1 MDESELFSSPDPGRS
16 PEVPGYDVGRLL
28 GSGATAAVWLAKD
41 RATGQ
46 EVAIKCFAATGP
58 LRDPA
63 GDRPLPRDAE
73 DAARREVRILSALDH
88 EHLVKA
94 HAVVRMHHGT
104 VGDGPGGDGL
114 GLVLDYAPGGSL
126 AGLLSARGSLGP
138 GEAVTV
144 LTPIAQTLSYLHGHG
159 FTHGDVSPGNV
170 LFTAEGKPLLA
181 DLGVARMLADPQDPS
196 RAGTDGF
203 RDPAPVDAV
212 RAGLQPE
219 GDVYSVAALGWYI
232 LTGRAPEPEQ
242 QRPPL
247 PLLVPGVP
255 PGLAEALE
263 AGLRNDRRLR
273 PSAAELAAAIYGSA
287 PAAPVDL
294 SVSVH
299 PTVLPQLL
307 TRRSVPATARERRAA
322 RLRALRSRVLRRRQN
337 AAAGSRLRS
346 GLGGSTR
353 RARAQSASG
362 VPTGSRHATRPVRH
376 RSGARRSGV
385 RRPGV
390 RRFGA
395 RRFGARR
402 AGFPRGGFPRA
413 GVRRAAAV
421 LVLAAFVAAAGLFM
435 GSLLPVAVAP
445 TGPAA
450 APTAADAAAA
460 AAATADAGA
469 VPAEL
474 QELLAAPR
482 PEVAVRG
489 LAGLRSYAL
498 GTGRLGLLE
507 QVTVPASPAAA
518 ADAEVGSRLAASGHV
533 LDGFEARLSLVESL
547 PESTA
552 VRAVVSLSVASPP
565 YRERDGAG
573 TVVAEAE
580 AAAEQQLRL
589 VLVPVDG
596 RWRIQEVLPGLPAAG
611 VGPTR
616 AAGG

>member
-1 MDESELFSSPDPGRS
+1 MDEYEVSSPPDSGPA

-28 GSGATAAVWLAKD
+28 GCGGTAAVWLATD
-41 RATGQ
+41 QSTRRD
-46 EVAIKCFAATGP
+46 VALKCFSATVARGDFTG
-58 LRDPA
+58 DPP
-63 GDRPLPRDAE
+63 RPGDAE
-73 DAARREVRILSALDH
+73 DAVRREVRILSALDH

-94 HAVVRMHHGT
+94 HAVVRVRHATGA
-104 VGDGPGGDGL
+104 DGL

-126 AGLLSARGSLGP
+126 AELLAARGSLGP

-144 LTPIAQTLSYLHGHG
+144 LTPIAQTLAYLHGHG

-181 DLGVARMLADPQDPS
+181 DLGVARMLADPQEPS

-219 GDVYSVAALGWYI
+219 GDVYSAAALGWYM

-247 PLLVPGVP
+247 PLLIPGVP

-273 PSAAELAAAIYGSA
+273 PSAAELAAIIFRSA

-307 TRRSVPATARERRAA
+307 TRRALPASARERRAA
-322 RLRALRSRVLRRRQN
+322 RLRALGSRVRRRRRG
-337 AAAGSRLRS
+337 AAASSRLRS
-346 GLGGSTR
+346 GLAVSTR
-353 RARAQSASG
+353 RAWAEPASG
-362 VPTGSRHATRPVRH
+362 GPMRARHAFHPDRP
-376 RSGARRSGV
+376 
-385 RRPGV
+385 
-390 RRFGA
+390 
-395 RRFGARR
+395 R
-402 AGFPRGGFPRA
+402 AVFQGPGFPWA
-413 GVRRAAAV
+413 GLRRAATA
-421 LVLAAFVAAAGLFM
+421 LVLAVLLAVAGLFAA
-435 GSLLPVAVAP
+435 SLLPGSGTAPPSAPPSAVPSAVPSAP
-445 TGPAA
+445 AEAA
-450 APTAADAAAA
+450 
-460 AAATADAGA
+460 AGA

-482 PEVAVRG
+482 PEDAVRG

-498 GTGRLGLLE
+498 STGRLGLLE

-518 ADAEVGSRLAASGHV
+518 ADAEVRSRLAETGHV

-552 VRAVVSLSVASPP
+552 ARAVVQLSVASPP

-580 AAAEQQLRL
+580 AAAERRLRL

-596 RWRIQEVLPGLPAAG
+596 RWRIREILPGQGGVAG
-611 VGPTR
+611 
-616 AAGG
+616 